1 MNMLKASI
9 LAAVA
14 TALLASSNAAQAA
27 DPSSTLR
34 RVPSSPA
41 PAKVQ
46 DWSGAYVGVHGGFV
60 GTGLRSKGNVN
71 PALNFTNPPVNG
83 LVNNKDKNKGKS
95 LNGAGG
101 GIQAG
106 YNFQSGSI
114 VYGVEAETTFTG
126 GGKKKSTTNLTAEQS
141 NSSALKAKLGY
152 SFGSTLV
159 YGTAG
164 VAIAST
170 RYNAPAVG
178 AFRAAK
184 KTVTNIGPVVGLGV
198 EQKLTESLSLKGEVE
213 VAGFGKKKLVF
224 PAGTTNV
231 ESSQV
236 SAKVGL
242 NYRF

>member
-1 MNMLKASI
+1 MTTAFMLMS
-9 LAAVA
+9 AAA
-14 TALLASSNAAQAA
+14 MAA
-27 DPSSTLR
+27 DPSTSSR
-34 RVPSSPA
+34 RVPSSPV

-46 DWSGAYVGVHGGFV
+46 DWAGAYIGVHGGFV
-60 GTGLRSKGNVN
+60 GSEFKSKGNTTV
-71 PALNFTNPPVNG
+71 PALNFVNPPVSG
-83 LVNNKDKNKGKS
+83 LVNNKNKNKGKS
-95 LNGAGG
+95 LNGAGA

-106 YNFQSGSI
+106 YNFQSGNI

-126 GGKKKSTTNLTAEQS
+126 GGKKKSITNLTAEQS
-141 NSSALKAKLGY
+141 NRSALKGRLGY

-164 VAIAST
+164 IAVAST
-170 RYNAPAVG
+170 RYNSPAVG

-184 KTVTNIGPVVGLGV
+184 KTVTNFGPVVGLGV

-213 VAGFGKKKLVF
+213 VSGFGKKKLVF

-236 SAKVGL
+236 LAKVGL